1 MMSVFGHDQLQSI
14 LMFLQRR
21 PQLLVLLLQGS
32 DVSVLLLDAQ
42 HQLRPGSVVRHLVQV
57 LNVLLV
63 IRFDQNYFTFRILKI
78 ISVHLVLSHS
88 IHLLQHLLRPDNND
102 DIMIELLTLDYV
114 KIGFDNIALL
124 TYNE

>member
-63 IRFDQNYFTFRILKI
+63 IRFDQNYFTDIYKI
-78 ISVHLVLSHS
+78 ISVTWYCLIASTCFNTSCAL
-88 IHLLQHLLRPDNND
+88 ITM
-102 DIMIELLTLDYV
+102 MIL
-114 KIGFDNIALL
+114 
-124 TYNE
+124 